1 VARKMALS
9 AVGRDCPGIVAAVSQ
24 ALFERGCN
32 IEDSSMTILRGEFAM
47 ILIVSVPEDADIK
60 QLEDRLKA
68 AETDL
73 SLFVSLKELPKE
85 EGERVHQEHSY
96 AGYIVSVYGAD
107 RPGIVYRVTRLLA
120 DCQVNI
126 TDVNTRVVGEGK
138 PVYIMILEVE
148 APRIP
153 ESLDLEQ
160 RLESLG
166 KELSVDITIR
176 PLETA
181 NL

>member
-1 VARKMALS
+1 MALS

-47 ILIVSVPEDADIK
+47 ILIVSVPDDVDLK
-60 QLEDRLKA
+60 QLEERLKG
-68 AETDL
+68 AEADL
-73 SLFVSLKELPKE
+73 NLFVSFKELPKE
-85 EGERVHQEHSY
+85 EGDRARQEHSY

-120 DCQVNI
+120 DREVNI

-153 ESLDLEQ
+153 ECA
-160 RLESLG
+160 RLEEELSDLG

-176 PLETA
+176 PLESA
-181 NL
+181 AL